1 MIKQIINIDNYW
13 EVIVYYN
20 IDYNFFN
27 DIVKELDYLNT
38 PVEEID
44 KIYYNIKYKS
54 KAFTY
59 SNLKYRVS
67 IVGFNKHFD
76 KYDYV
81 NSIIHEAEHVKQHML
96 RSYKILDEGEPPA
109 YTVSYVA
116 MKMLQLKLGKF
127 KLLR

>member
-13 EVIVYYN
+13 EVIVYYD

-27 DIVKELDYLNT
+27 DIVKELNYLNT

-44 KIYYNIKYKS
+44 KIYYTMKYKA

-76 KYDYV
+76 KYDYI

-96 RSYKILDEGEPPA
+96 KAYVVADEGEPSA
-109 YTVSYVA
+109 YTVGYIA
-116 MKMLQLKLGKF
+116 MRMLMINTKLKL
-127 KLLR
+127 L

>member
-13 EVIVYYN
+13 EVIVYYD

-44 KIYYNIKYKS
+44 KIYYTMKYKA

-96 RSYKILDEGEPPA
+96 RSYKILDEGEPSA
-109 YTVSYVA
+109 YTVGYIA
-116 MKMLQLKLGKF
+116 MKMLQLKI
-127 KLLR
+127 

>member
-13 EVIVYYN
+13 EVIVYYD

-27 DIVKELDYLNT
+27 DIAKELDYLNS

-44 KIYYNIKYKS
+44 KIYYNMKYKA

-76 KYDYV
+76 KYDYI
-81 NSIIHEAEHVKQHML
+81 NSIIHEAEHIKQHML
-96 RSYKILDEGEPPA
+96 RSYKVLDKGEPPA
-109 YTVSYVA
+109 YTVGYVA
-116 MKMLQLKLGKF
+116 MKMLQLKLGNF

>member
-13 EVIVYYN
+13 EVIVYYD

-44 KIYYNIKYKS
+44 KIYYTMKYKA

-59 SNLKYRVS
+59 SNLKYKVS

-76 KYDYV
+76 KYDYI
-81 NSIIHEAEHVKQHML
+81 NSIIHEAEHIKQHIL
-96 RSYKILDEGEPPA
+96 KSYKVLDEGEPPA
-109 YTVSYVA
+109 YTVGYVA
-116 MKMLQLKLGKF
+116 TKMLQLKLGKF

>member
-20 IDYNFFN
+20 IDYNCFN

-44 KIYYNIKYKS
+44 KIYYTMKYKA

-96 RSYKILDEGEPPA
+96 RAYKILDEGEPPA

>member
-13 EVIVYYN
+13 EVIVYYD

-27 DIVKELDYLNT
+27 DIVKELNYLNA

-44 KIYYNIKYKS
+44 KIYYTMKYKA

-76 KYDYV
+76 KYDYI

-96 RSYKILDEGEPPA
+96 RFYKVVDEGEPPA
-109 YTVSYVA
+109 YTVGYVA
-116 MKMLQLKLGKF
+116 TKMLQLKLRNF

>member
-13 EVIVYYN
+13 EVIVYYD

-27 DIVKELDYLNT
+27 DIIKELDYLNT

-44 KIYYNIKYKS
+44 KIYYTMKYKA

-76 KYDYV
+76 KYDYI

-96 RSYKILDEGEPPA
+96 RSYKVLDEGEPPA
-109 YTVSYVA
+109 YTVGYVA
-116 MKMLQLKLGKF
+116 TKMLQLKLGKF

>member
-13 EVIVYYN
+13 EVIVYYD

-27 DIVKELDYLNT
+27 DIVKELNYLNA

-44 KIYYNIKYKS
+44 KIYYTMKYKA

-76 KYDYV
+76 KYDYI
-81 NSIIHEAEHVKQHML
+81 NSIVHEAEHIKQAML
-96 RSYKILDEGEPPA
+96 NYYNIPDEGENAA
-109 YTVSYVA
+109 YTIAYIA
-116 MKMLQLKLGKF
+116 TKMLQMIVLN
-127 KLLR
+127 

>member
-13 EVIVYYN
+13 EVIVYYD

-27 DIVKELDYLNT
+27 DIVKEVDYLNT

-44 KIYYNIKYKS
+44 KIYYNMKHKT

-76 KYDYV
+76 KYDYI
-81 NSIIHEAEHVKQHML
+81 NSIVHEAEHIKQAML
-96 RSYKILDEGEPPA
+96 DYYNIPDEGENAA
-109 YTVSYVA
+109 YTIAYIA
-116 MKMLQLKLGKF
+116 TKMLQMIVLN
-127 KLLR
+127 

>member
-13 EVIVYYN
+13 EVIVYYD

-44 KIYYNIKYKS
+44 KIYYTMKYKA

-76 KYDYV
+76 KYDYI
-81 NSIIHEAEHVKQHML
+81 NSIIHEAEHVKQHMF
-96 RSYKILDEGEPPA
+96 RAYKILDEGEPPA

>member
-13 EVIVYYN
+13 EVIVYYD

-96 RSYKILDEGEPPA
+96 RYYKVLDKGEPPA
-109 YTVSYVA
+109 YTIGYVA
-116 MKMLQLKLGKF
+116 MKMLQLKL
-127 KLLR
+127 

>member
-13 EVIVYYN
+13 EVIVYYD

-27 DIVKELDYLNT
+27 DIVKELNYLNA

-44 KIYYNIKYKS
+44 KIYYTMKYKA

-76 KYDYV
+76 KYDYI

-96 RSYKILDEGEPPA
+96 KFYKVLDEGEPPA
-109 YTVSYVA
+109 YTVGYVA
-116 MKMLQLKLGKF
+116 TKMLQLKLGNF

>member
-13 EVIVYYN
+13 EVIVYYD

-96 RSYKILDEGEPPA
+96 RAYKILDEGEPPA

>member
-13 EVIVYYN
+13 EVIVYYD

-27 DIVKELDYLNT
+27 DIVKELNYLNA

-44 KIYYNIKYKS
+44 KIYYTMKYKA

-76 KYDYV
+76 KYDYI

-96 RSYKILDEGEPPA
+96 RSYKVLDKGEPPA
-109 YTVSYVA
+109 YTVGYVA
-116 MKMLQLKLGKF
+116 MKMLQLKLGNF

>member
-13 EVIVYYN
+13 EVIVYYD

-27 DIVKELDYLNT
+27 DIIKELDYLNT

-96 RSYKILDEGEPPA
+96 RAYKVLDEGEPPA

>member
-13 EVIVYYN
+13 EVIVYYD

-27 DIVKELDYLNT
+27 DIVEELNYLNA

-44 KIYYNIKYKS
+44 KIYYTMKYKA

-76 KYDYV
+76 KYDYI

-96 RSYKILDEGEPPA
+96 KFYKVLDEGEPPA
-109 YTVSYVA
+109 YTVGYVA
-116 MKMLQLKLGKF
+116 TKMLQLKLGNF

>member
-13 EVIVYYN
+13 EVIVYYD

-27 DIVKELDYLNT
+27 DIVKELNYLNA

-44 KIYYNIKYKS
+44 KIYYTMKYKA

-67 IVGFNKHFD
+67 IVGFNIHFD
-76 KYDYV
+76 KYDYI
-81 NSIIHEAEHVKQHML
+81 NSIVHEAEHIKQAML
-96 RSYKILDEGEPPA
+96 DYYNIPDEGENAA
-109 YTVSYVA
+109 YTIAYIA
-116 MKMLQLKLGKF
+116 TKMLQMIVLN
-127 KLLR
+127 

>member
-13 EVIVYYN
+13 EVIVYYD

-27 DIVKELDYLNT
+27 DIVKELNYLNA

-44 KIYYNIKYKS
+44 KIYYTMKYKA

-76 KYDYV
+76 KYDYI
-81 NSIIHEAEHVKQHML
+81 NSIIHEAEHIKQHML
-96 RSYKILDEGEPPA
+96 RSYKVLDEGEPPA
-109 YTVSYVA
+109 YTVGYVA
-116 MKMLQLKLGKF
+116 TKMLQLKLGKF

>member
-13 EVIVYYN
+13 EVIVYYD

-27 DIVKELDYLNT
+27 DIVKELNYLNA

-44 KIYYNIKYKS
+44 KIYYTMKYKA

-76 KYDYV
+76 KYDYI
-81 NSIIHEAEHVKQHML
+81 NSIIHEAEHIKQHML
-96 RSYKILDEGEPPA
+96 RFYKVVDEGEPPA
-109 YTVSYVA
+109 YTVGYVA
-116 MKMLQLKLGKF
+116 MKILQLKLGNF